1 SDPTSTDT
9 LDFFGL
15 VSPVKLD
22 LTIVGLQTI
31 AAGFLAIDLADP
43 ARIENAVGTVFADRL
58 FGNAANNRIVGGG
71 GSDFVYGDDGDDY
84 LTAARTRFVYLDF
97 DSQTGTGN
105 HVYTQTERD
114 AIEARMQQDF
124 AAFDVQLSQSPP
136 SEEVF
141 ITVLFNSAP
150 IINGREVSGG
160 ASERIGFRD
169 VERGGTVQVD
179 VNNFIGS
186 GTNQLP
192 EEEDSFVALSSTI
205 ASHELA
211 HMYGVRH
218 QDAFGS
224 PVDGV
229 FAGLNRAQAFLPA
242 FGGPTLANETSQ
254 HLIASPASVGTTLAD
269 ALGNPFFGEREAL
282 KLTLGETG
290 VSTIEQA
297 TATKSGSITI
307 DGVARVAQEMG
318 PLTAIAVPNTIEDPT
333 AKNFGKTLTASVHN
347 VLGQIDLVGPVGSEK
362 SENDLYSFAAFAGD
376 LITVEVYSSALRS
389 RIDNTIDSLVRVFDA
404 TGTKVPYYGSAL
416 GAFNDDGFEPTD
428 SVLLNLPIP
437 ATGTYYVEVDTFN
450 FGIDEFSTYVPDFDA
465 VDFCDGRVGDVRC
478 DDTDTGG
485 YELLLYRFD
494 NTPLTPAVGDVLVGG
509 LGVDTLITSSGTDT
523 FLVEP
528 NDVDSIG
535 GPSAPENLIINVA
548 PTLTAIADQTVAVN
562 QPLTFTAVGSD
573 DNDHDLLK
581 YEVLP
586 PVAGV
591 FPAGA
596 LIDEETGVFTWTPT
610 TPGTYDLIVS
620 VSDLHRQA
628 VVDAVSITV
637 TGSST
642 LPPSDIALSASV
654 VNENSQ
660 VDVVVGSV
668 VVTDPDAGDTHTLTL
683 VDDAGGRFVLDG
695 DQIKVAAGAVLN
707 FENAAAHD
715 IVIKAIDSGGLQL
728 EKTLSIDLADV
739 PDIESVEIGDG
750 TAQRSVI
757 RQMTVTFDGVVTILP
772 DAFEI
777 RRRPDGT
784 GNGGGIVESTYTRD
798 DSSGK
803 TVLTFTFSGDFT
815 RAPTEP
821 SSALVDGNYELI
833 IFDSKVSRGGDFIDG
848 NFDGVAG
855 GSYSLGDEATD
866 NFYAQYGD
874 VSGDRQVLL
883 ADFIG
888 FRATYGTKEVE
899 HAAYKNVF
907 DYDDDKDVD
916 LRDYL
921 FFRKGYGVTVTFE

>member
-1 SDPTSTDT
+1 M
-9 LDFFGL
+9 
-15 VSPVKLD
+15 KLD

-43 ARIENAVGTVFADRL
+43 ARIENAVGTVFDDRL

-169 VERGGTVQVD
+169 VDRGGTVQVD
-179 VNNFIGS
+179 VNNFIGT

-242 FGGPTLANETSQ
+242 FGGPTLANETAQ

-269 ALGNPFFGEREAL
+269 ALGNPFCGEREAL
-282 KLTLGETG
+282 KLAFGETG

-307 DGVARVAQEMG
+307 DGVARVAQELG

-347 VLGQIDLVGPVGSEK
+347 VLGQIDLVGPVGSET
-362 SENDLYSFAAFAGD
+362 SENDLYSFDAVAGD
-376 LITVEVYSSALRS
+376 LVTVEVYSSALRS
-389 RIDNTIDSLVRVFDA
+389 RIDNTIDSLVRVYDA
-404 TGTKVPYYGSAL
+404 TGTKVPYYDSVL

-428 SVLLNLPIP
+428 SVLVNLPIP

-450 FGIDEFSTYVPDFDA
+450 FDIDEFATYVPGFDA
-465 VDFCDGRVGDVRC
+465 VAFCDGRVGDVRC

-494 NTPLTPAVGDVLVGG
+494 DTAVTPALGDVLVGG
-509 LGVDTLITSSGTDT
+509 PGVDTLITSSGTDS
-523 FLVEP
+523 FLVEAT
-528 NDVDSIG
+528 DVIG

-548 PTLTAIADQTVAVN
+548 PSIAAIADQTVAVN
-562 QPLTFTAVGSD
+562 QPLTFTAVGID
-573 DNDHDLLK
+573 VNDHDLLK

-586 PVAGV
+586 PATGV
-591 FPAGA
+591 FPANA
-596 LIDEETGVFTWTPT
+596 LIDEETGEFTWTPT
-610 TPGTYDLIVS
+610 SPGAYDLIVS
-620 VSDLHRQA
+620 VSDLHRQVA
-628 VVDAVSITV
+628 TEAVSITV

-642 LPPSDIALSASV
+642 LPPSDITLSSSV

-683 VDDAGGRFVLDG
+683 VDDAGGRFVLVG
-695 DQIKVAAGAVLN
+695 DQIKVAAGAELD
-707 FENAAAHD
+707 FETAAAHD
-715 IVIKAIDSGGLQL
+715 IVIKAIDSGGLEL

-757 RQMTVTFDGVVTILP
+757 RQM
-772 DAFEI
+772 
-777 RRRPDGT
+777 
-784 GNGGGIVESTYTRD
+784 
-798 DSSGK
+798 
-803 TVLTFTFSGDFT
+803 
-815 RAPTEP
+815 
-821 SSALVDGNYELI
+821 
-833 IFDSKVSRGGDFIDG
+833 
-848 NFDGVAG
+848 
-855 GSYSLGDEATD
+855 
-866 NFYAQYGD
+866 
-874 VSGDRQVLL
+874 
-883 ADFIG
+883 
-888 FRATYGTKEVE
+888 
-899 HAAYKNVF
+899 
-907 DYDDDKDVD
+907 
-916 LRDYL
+916 
-921 FFRKGYGVTVTFE
+921 